1 MSPKPLLTPEELVP
15 RVGDYLLE
23 KGLITV
29 TDLQRALLVQDELT
43 AAGKPAQIGQVLL
56 SLGMVDRPTLD
67 QAITEQIMQ
76 LRAALQ
82 DNNKQLEQRVKERT
96 AELQVALKK
105 LSELNQLKTNIISN
119 VSHELRTPLTYI
131 TGYLDLL
138 STGNFGPITAD
149 QAKTLDIIKKSTDR
163 LGNLIND
170 LIRFSTSSQN
180 DTSFQLTP
188 LKPASVAQNAFN
200 EVKIKAQEK
209 CISLEMMI
217 SGNLPDMLCD
227 QDSVT
232 WVVNQ
237 LLDNAIK
244 FSPVNSRV
252 IFSAELEGNFIKLAV
267 TDTGIGIPQNRI
279 PEIFEPFHQLDESS
293 TRHYGG
299 TGLGLALVRQIIE
312 AHGSIVRVYSQVG
325 KGSRF
330 EFFLPVD
337 KKANDAKRS
346 QSN

>member
-1 MSPKPLLTPEELVP
+1 MTPKPLLTPEELVP

-29 TDLQRALLVQDELT
+29 TDLQRALLVQDELST
-43 AAGKPAQIGQVLL
+43 AGKPAQIGQILL

-138 STGNFGPITAD
+138 STGNFGPITDD

-163 LGNLIND
+163 P
-170 LIRFSTSSQN
+170 Q
-180 DTSFQLTP
+180 Q
-188 LKPASVAQNAFN
+188 
-200 EVKIKAQEK
+200 
-209 CISLEMMI
+209 
-217 SGNLPDMLCD
+217 PD
-227 QDSVT
+227 
-232 WVVNQ
+232 
-237 LLDNAIK
+237 
-244 FSPVNSRV
+244 
-252 IFSAELEGNFIKLAV
+252 
-267 TDTGIGIPQNRI
+267 
-279 PEIFEPFHQLDESS
+279 
-293 TRHYGG
+293 
-299 TGLGLALVRQIIE
+299 
-312 AHGSIVRVYSQVG
+312 
-325 KGSRF
+325 
-330 EFFLPVD
+330 
-337 KKANDAKRS
+337 
-346 QSN
+346 